1 MNTTILRNLKRTKG
15 HNRQFVTTYN
25 DSVVSI
31 EIQMRRGRR
40 RIWTAQWF
48 PCWLLACMWDVW
60 TTETRGL
67 HSIVRELKSERNS
80 HYLPWDVVAALRKLP
95 A

>member
-1 MNTTILRNLKRTKG
+1 
-15 HNRQFVTTYN
+15 
-25 DSVVSI
+25 
-31 EIQMRRGRR
+31 
-40 RIWTAQWF
+40 
-48 PCWLLACMWDVW
+48 MWDVW